1 MPEEQRE
8 ALACRHTGARSVN
21 ADPWPSCTLLSTEW
35 FDIPAHIGVV
45 GVTVVCTRRFCH
57 DAQEDHKDRYEQRI
71 AGEVRKLGAE
81 VRPS

>member
-1 MPEEQRE
+1 MQTHRRPLCERRPVAFVYTAQHGMV
-8 ALACRHTGARSVN
+8 RHT
-21 ADPWPSCTLLSTEW
+21 STSESW
-35 FDIPAHIGVV
+35 

-71 AGEVRKLGAE
+71 AGEVRKPGAE